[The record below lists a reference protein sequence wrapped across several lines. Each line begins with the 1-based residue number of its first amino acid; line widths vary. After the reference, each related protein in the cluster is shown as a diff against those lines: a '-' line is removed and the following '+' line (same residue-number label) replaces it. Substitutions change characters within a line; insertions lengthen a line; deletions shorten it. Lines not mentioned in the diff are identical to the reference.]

1 MKPRFSFTPFGV
13 LRRLLTLFWGV
24 LSTSIYGL
32 AVICARFFSVEL
44 PRRISRIWA
53 RQLLAVGGVHSRVW
67 GLEKIDPAGKYIFV
81 SNHQSLLD
89 IPCMLANVPLPLT
102 FIAKKELFSVP
113 IFGQGIKSLGHVCVD
128 RSSARKARESFTR
141 AVERLQKEDIS
152 LVIFPEGTRSVTGAL
167 GDFHRGSFTLAVESG
182 LPVVPI
188 AVVDTRKALPKNSM
202 FIRSTEVALRI
213 GDPIENNGHWD
224 KDALVEKTRFA
235 LSELVSAGES
245 ASGKVA

>member
-1 MKPRFSFTPFGV
+1 MESNFSFTPFAV
-13 LRRLLTLFWGV
+13 ARRLLSLFWAV
-24 LSTSIYGL
+24 VSTSIYGI
-32 AVICARFFSVEL
+32 AVIVSRFFSIQM

-53 RQLLAVGGVHSRVW
+53 RQLLAVGGVHSRVR
-67 GLEKIDPAGKYIFV
+67 GLEKIDASGKYIFV

-89 IPCMLANVPLPLT
+89 IPCMLANMPLPLT

-113 IFGQGIKSLGHVCVD
+113 IFGRGIKSLGHVCID
-128 RSSARKARESFTR
+128 RSSPRKARESFTL

-152 LVIFPEGTRSVTGAL
+152 LVIFPEGTRSVTGEL

-202 FIRSTEVALRI
+202 MIRSGEVALVI
-213 GDPIENNGHWD
+213 GDPIENPKALD
-224 KDALVEKTRFA
+224 KNALVEKTRVA
-235 LSELVSAGES
+235 LAGLVGES
-245 ASGKVA
+245 GRPQMA